1 MKIIRS
7 DLPFKKNCEGYFI
20 DGKRNILAKEGN
32 NIILFPGGGV
42 DKDEDVAEAMIRE
55 TKEETGAIVKDVK
68 ELGTIKILWDEMH
81 FFIGDIEKFEE
92 PDIKEEDFW
101 VGEKLMPIEKVVEI
115 IEYGKPFDEDIREY
129 RETQL
134 KILRKYGTKTK
145 KNNL

>member
-68 ELGTIKILWDEMH
+68 ELGTIKILWGLGP
-81 FFIGDIEKFEE
+81 II
-92 PDIKEEDFW
+92 IK
-101 VGEKLMPIEKVVEI
+101 P
-115 IEYGKPFDEDIREY
+115 
-129 RETQL
+129 
-134 KILRKYGTKTK
+134 
-145 KNNL
+145 